1 MTLFKIKPRFTD
13 SIPYG
18 LTGYVRDRAST
29 KQENAAQEYSFVPR
43 ANVLENDKQFEVQL
57 ELAGFN
63 KKHIEISVEKGIL
76 TVTGERNEDQAE
88 NSVRYLT
95 RQLTYGKF
103 KRAFYVPED
112 VDDEKINASLDNG
125 ILSITLPKVESK
137 VLKKLVSI
145 D

>member
-1 MTLFKIKPRFTD
+1 MT
-13 SIPYG
+13 
-18 LTGYVRDRAST
+18 
-29 KQENAAQEYSFVPR
+29 
-43 ANVLENDKQFEVQL
+43 

-76 TVTGERNEDQAE
+76 NVTGERKEDKAE
-88 NSVRYLT
+88 NSARYLT

-112 VDDEKINASLDNG
+112 VDDEKINASFDNG